1 MQSWRESRLI
11 RFSSVCLALP
21 SLSRMDVP
29 RGVTN
34 DTETSWVFWFNPLKG
49 DFWNRWL
56 WCSSLPLGSS
66 LLEVA
71 VGWLDHCSL
80 TCSYPLQTTCV
91 CVSGLMEPQ
100 PHRIF
105 VALLCPLCI
114 FLDKT
119 LNSPYPQVNG
129 ELFHQWKV
137 WLSRRFYLVDPWYFC
152 AHIKATVTF

>member
-1 MQSWRESRLI
+1 MYLVVSLMILKLLESSGLTLWRET
-11 RFSSVCLALP
+11 FETGGCVQVCL
-21 SLSRMDVP
+21 
-29 RGVTN
+29 
-34 DTETSWVFWFNPLKG
+34 
-49 DFWNRWL
+49 
-56 WCSSLPLGSS
+56 LG
-66 LLEVA
+66 LLFLGVA

-91 CVSGLMEPQ
+91 CVCGLMEPQ

-137 WLSRRFYLVDPWYFC
+137 WLSRQFYLVDPWYLIFLC
-152 AHIKATVTF
+152 SYQGHRHFLKKIFWLRLQLSFVF